1 MEYLATRA
9 NQFRQILKLVNK
21 IENLANTNQ
30 IEVLDETTLKGLL
43 NERPNLK
50 VMP

>member
-1 MEYLATRA
+1 M
-9 NQFRQILKLVNK
+9 KLINK
-21 IENLANTNQ
+21 IEKLANTNQ
-30 IEVLDETTLKGLL
+30 INVLDETTLRGLL